1 MLNIPPALLRAA
13 NRMDQE
19 DPWLVLLDIQIG
31 SEPTMYLVNN
41 NEDVVFD
48 GRTYIAF
55 AFTVDQPK
63 ESSKGEIPT
72 IQLAVANATRT
83 MQTYIEA
90 YNGGVGAS
98 VTIRIV
104 NAGQLAENYAE
115 LTTTMQVMACKC
127 TAQWVT
133 FTLGT
138 INPLKRRFPSDQYI
152 AMHCRFATAPY
163 GFKGAHCGYAGSET
177 SCDGTLD
184 RCIELSNSARFGG
197 FPGLDGRGI
206 RLV

>member
-1 MLNIPPALLRAA
+1 
-13 NRMDQE
+13 MDQP
-19 DPWLVLLDIQIG
+19 DPWLVLLDIAIEG
-31 SEPTMYLVNN
+31 EDTMYLVNN

-63 ESSKGEIPT
+63 ESSKGEIPS
-72 IQLAVANATRT
+72 IQLQVANATRT
-83 MQTYIEA
+83 LQTYVEQ
-90 YNGGVGAS
+90 YQGGVGSS

-104 NAGQLAENYAE
+104 NAGCLAEDYAE
-115 LTTTMQVMACKC
+115 LTTVMQVLACRC

-133 FTLGT
+133 FTLGA
-138 INPLKRRFPSDQYI
+138 INPLNRKFPPDQYI
-152 AMHCRFATAPY
+152 AMHCRFT
-163 GFKGAHCGYAGSET
+163 FKGYHCGYAGAATTCSR
-177 SCDGTLD
+177 TLD
-184 RCIELSNSARFGG
+184 NCQLLGNSSRFGG

>member
-1 MLNIPPALLRAA
+1 MRQLPPAILRAA
-13 NRMDQE
+13 NRMDQ
-19 DPWLVLLDIQIG
+19 DSPWLILLDIAIAG
-31 SEPTMYLVNN
+31 EETMYLVNN

-48 GRTYIAF
+48 GRTYVAF

-63 ESSKGEIPT
+63 ESSKGEIPS

-83 MQTYIEA
+83 LQAYVEA
-90 YNGGVGAS
+90 YQGGVGAT
-98 VTIRIV
+98 VTMRIV
-104 NAGQLAENYAE
+104 NAGLLAENYAE
-115 LTTTMQVMACKC
+115 LTANFQVMACKC

-138 INPLKRRFPSDQYI
+138 INPLNRPFPPHQYI
-152 AMHCRFATAPY
+152 ANHCRFR
-163 GFKGAHCGYAGSET
+163 FKGPYCAYVGAET
-177 SCDGTLD
+177 ACNRTLD
-184 RCIELSNSARFGG
+184 RCQELGNTARFGG